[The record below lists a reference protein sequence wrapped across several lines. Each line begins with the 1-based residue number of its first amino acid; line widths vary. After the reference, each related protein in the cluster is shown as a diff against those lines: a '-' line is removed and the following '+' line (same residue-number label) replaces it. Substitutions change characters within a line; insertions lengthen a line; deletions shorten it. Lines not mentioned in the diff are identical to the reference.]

1 MHLISSYCKLQA
13 IDNASLSLNFTS
25 VLCFLPCCWVGEVEP
40 QVAWRIWRV
49 LLLQGKSPLE
59 NEFIWNQP
67 ITLGVGFYAQESGGV
82 PARAFVLMKYPW
94 SLPCWRVSPSLPP
107 SCVQPLGAEQWET
120 GSEERSLGWLSEGFL
135 KRKKMPANFLVVSI
149 KEVLGFFPWILLKRF
164 ASPVRTTQH
173 SSDEIRPISGI
184 MRKVISPQRG
194 WWGFHQISQPF
205 PVTYTTMH
213 SSQAQSPASSP
224 SPVKLPSG
232 YY

>member
-1 MHLISSYCKLQA
+1 MKKMHLISSYCKLQA

-107 SCVQPLGAEQWET
+107 SCVQPFGGWAVGDWLRRKEFGVTLW
-120 GSEERSLGWLSEGFL
+120 GIPEEE
-135 KRKKMPANFLVVSI
+135 
-149 KEVLGFFPWILLKRF
+149 ED
-164 ASPVRTTQH
+164 AS
-173 SSDEIRPISGI
+173 
-184 MRKVISPQRG
+184 
-194 WWGFHQISQPF
+194 
-205 PVTYTTMH
+205 
-213 SSQAQSPASSP
+213 
-224 SPVKLPSG
+224 
-232 YY
+232 